1 MEHSGRLDLSWCERI
16 GSTDRYVVVEE
27 QYHKGTIMPV
37 GHEFELSVPWCL
49 TWIQSRHGPKLRRMA
64 AWHDLWLARGVD
76 RTVAAAEAR
85 LIAREDGVEAWY
97 THVLFWA
104 MTLWTAYD

>member
-1 MEHSGRLDLSWCERI
+1 MEPTSKLSWCERI
-16 GSTDRYVVVEE
+16 PGTDNYVTTVD
-27 QYHKGTIMPV
+27 QFYGGLLMPE
-37 GHEFELSVPWCL
+37 GHVFNLSVPRFL
-49 TWIQSRHGPKLRRMA
+49 HGVQAPHDPKLLRMA
-64 AWHDLWLARGVD
+64 AWHDLWLNQGMD
-76 RTVAAAEAR
+76 RTVAAAKAR